1 MKLKHFLFSFNIFL
15 DQNSAMGSKIEKCV
29 MQVCRREMVL
39 NNVKKF
45 GLEMA
50 VHTKVV
56 GIELLSNFLMF
67 STIATKSQ
75 TWCAGRMG
83 TPTSTTAT

>member
-1 MKLKHFLFSFNIFL
+1 
-15 DQNSAMGSKIEKCV
+15 
-29 MQVCRREMVL
+29 MVL

-56 GIELLSNFLMF
+56 DIELLSNFLMF
-67 STIATKSQ
+67 STIVTKSQ
-75 TWCAGRMG
+75 TWCAGPMG